1 MIRSIAFLATII
13 GITIVFTTLGIF
25 TAFAVDDPYNM
36 EAANRICS
44 ISLLIGFGF
53 LVLAALGILAHHIKA
68 EPRQTLRI

>member
-1 MIRSIAFLATII
+1 MIRSLILLATVI

-53 LVLAALGILAHHIKA
+53 LGMAALGILAHHIRA
-68 EPRQTLRI
+68 EPRQIVKI